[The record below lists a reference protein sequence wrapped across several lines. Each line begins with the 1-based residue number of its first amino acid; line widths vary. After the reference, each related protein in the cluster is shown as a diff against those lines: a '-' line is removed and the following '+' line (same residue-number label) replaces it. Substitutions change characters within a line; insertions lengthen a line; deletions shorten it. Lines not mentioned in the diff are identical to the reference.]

1 MSALVSLRNF
11 AARASLRARAV
22 GVTKVGVQ
30 IVMLWAIFALANSVV
45 ARLGL
50 RIPGNIV
57 GLALLF
63 VLLRGGIVKERWV
76 SGATTLLTRHLA
88 FFFIPITVGLMGLTD
103 VFVANGVAIVI
114 TLVVSAVLGICVA
127 GFASQALAASKR
139 RRTAS
144 ST

>member
-1 MSALVSLRNF
+1 MN
-11 AARASLRARAV
+11 ARASLWALAV
-22 GVTKVGVQ
+22 SASKIGGQ
-30 IVMLWAIFALANSVV
+30 IVGLWVIVSLSNAVV

-63 VLLRGGIVKERWV
+63 VLLSAGIVKERWV
-76 SGATTLLTRHLA
+76 SGAATLLTRHLA

-103 VFVANGVAIVI
+103 VFVANGAAIVI

-127 GFASQALAASKR
+127 GFTSQALAARKR
-139 RRTAS
+139 RRTA
-144 ST
+144 

>member
-11 AARASLRARAV
+11 AASASLRARVV

-30 IVMLWAIFALANSVV
+30 IILLWVIFALANSVV

-50 RIPGNIV
+50 RIPGSIV

-63 VLLRGGIVKERWV
+63 VLLSAGIVKERWV

-103 VFVANGVAIVI
+103 VFIANGAAIVI

-127 GFASQALAASKR
+127 GFSSQALAAR
-139 RRTAS
+139 RRRRAA
-144 ST
+144 

>member
-1 MSALVSLRNF
+1 MIKAMVSLRNF
-11 AARASLRARAV
+11 AARTSVRVPAV
-22 GVTKVGVQ
+22 AATKVGAQ
-30 IVMLWAIFALANSVV
+30 IVVLWVIFAVSNAVV

-57 GLALLF
+57 GLGLLF
-63 VLLRGGIVKERWV
+63 VLLSAGIVKERWV

-103 VFVANGVAIVI
+103 VVVANGAAIVI

-127 GFASQALAASKR
+127 GFTSQALAARKH
-139 RRTAS
+139 RRTA
-144 ST
+144 

>member
-1 MSALVSLRNF
+1 MTNTIASLRNF
-11 AARASLRARAV
+11 AAPASLRALAV
-22 GVTKVGVQ
+22 GVTKVGGQ
-30 IVMLWAIFALANSVV
+30 IVALWAIFALSNAVV

-57 GLALLF
+57 GLLLLF
-63 VLLRGGIVKERWV
+63 VLLSTGIVKERWV

-103 VFVANGVAIVI
+103 VFVASGVAIVI

-127 GFASQALAASKR
+127 GFSSQALAARRR
-139 RRTAS
+139 RRTS
-144 ST
+144 

>member
-1 MSALVSLRNF
+1 MIKTMVPLRNV
-11 AARASLRARAV
+11 AARASMRAPAV
-22 GVTKVGVQ
+22 AVIKVGAQ
-30 IVMLWAIFALANSVV
+30 IVVLWVIFAVSNAVV

-63 VLLRGGIVKERWV
+63 VVLSAGIVKERWV

-88 FFFIPITVGLMGLTD
+88 FFFIPITVGLMGLMD
-103 VFVANGVAIVI
+103 VFVANGAAIVI

-127 GFASQALAASKR
+127 GFTSQALAARKR
-139 RRTAS
+139 RRTA
-144 ST
+144 

>member
-11 AARASLRARAV
+11 VASASLRARAV

-30 IVMLWAIFALANSVV
+30 IVVLWVIFALANSVV

-63 VLLRGGIVKERWV
+63 VLLG
-76 SGATTLLTRHLA
+76 SG
-88 FFFIPITVGLMGLTD
+88 
-103 VFVANGVAIVI
+103 
-114 TLVVSAVLGICVA
+114 S
-127 GFASQALAASKR
+127 
-139 RRTAS
+139 
-144 ST
+144 

>member
-1 MSALVSLRNF
+1 MNAWL
-11 AARASLRARAV
+11 ARGLPLLKLGLQVV
-22 GVTKVGVQ
+22 G
-30 IVMLWAIFALANSVV
+30 LWVIFTLSNAVV

-63 VLLRGGIVKERWV
+63 VLLSARIVKVRWV
-76 SGATTLLTRHLA
+76 SGGATLLTRHLA

-114 TLVVSAVLGICVA
+114 TLLASAALGICVA
-127 GFASQALAASKR
+127 GFSSQALAARSR
-139 RRTAS
+139 RRTP
-144 ST
+144 